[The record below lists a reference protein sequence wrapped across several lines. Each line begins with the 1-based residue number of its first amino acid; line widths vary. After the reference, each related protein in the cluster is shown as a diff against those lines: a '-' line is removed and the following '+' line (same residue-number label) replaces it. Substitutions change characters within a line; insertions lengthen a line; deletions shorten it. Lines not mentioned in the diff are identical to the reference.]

1 MSTLSKKS
9 RYFLV
14 IFILFQIQVLLAK
27 FLVGVLNVDPYDL
40 PSLDDLKY
48 TIKNLEP
55 GGFYKPKSCVQRE
68 KLAIIIPYR
77 DRITNLKLLLKY
89 LHPLLQ
95 RQERYYRIILIEQV
109 K

>member
-1 MSTLSKKS
+1 
-9 RYFLV
+9 V
-14 IFILFQIQVLLAK
+14 C

-40 PSLDDLKY
+40 PSLDDLKN

-55 GGFYKPKSCVQRE
+55 GGFYKPKSCLQRE

-109 K
+109 KQLGHILSV